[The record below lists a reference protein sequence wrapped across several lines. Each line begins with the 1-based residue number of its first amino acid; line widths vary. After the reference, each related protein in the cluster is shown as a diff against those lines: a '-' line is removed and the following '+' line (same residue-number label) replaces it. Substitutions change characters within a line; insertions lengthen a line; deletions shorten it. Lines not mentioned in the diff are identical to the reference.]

1 MNKELFFE
9 YLSKIIYLEENNNQ
23 TNFKFFKEKLNLNLA
38 LYPDQINENTFKLN
52 IADKPEVYKSGFSYK
67 TRKKNQDILFTF
79 NLLIVEDNFKS
90 PNKENEENKN
100 NLNKENEENKNNLN
114 KENEE
119 NKNNL
124 NNLNNLNKENEENK
138 NNLINLI
145 SNKTEIEKLN
155 YLNKN
160 KYLTILEYEIG
171 LYYKGKDNNNKE
183 LIEIGFRIK
192 SEDTKQVVN
201 ISSSI
206 ARETL
211 FKKIKTCIAS
221 AGKTS
226 FIFDG
231 QLTENN
237 IKDDIEINK
246 FLENLKNTYQEK
258 ISNSNNRVI
267 RKAKKIIED
276 HIQIDPNFEKLYWKD
291 GNQDSLQYKL
301 RDSFNILTTGRER
314 MYKSM
319 IDKMKLN
326 EIFNIKD
333 LNDEFRSVQLTLK

>member
-90 PNKENEENKN
+90 P
-100 NLNKENEENKNNLN
+100 
-114 KENEE
+114 
-119 NKNNL
+119 
-124 NNLNNLNKENEENK
+124 NKENEENK

>member
-1 MNKELFFE
+1 MNKELFFK

-23 TNFKFFKEKLNLNLA
+23 TNFDFFNKKLNLNLA
-38 LYPDQINENTFKLN
+38 LYSNQIDENTFKLN

-67 TRKKNQDILFTF
+67 KRENKPKNQDILFTF
-79 NLLIVEDNFKS
+79 NLLIVDKL
-90 PNKENEENKN
+90 PEE
-100 NLNKENEENKNNLN
+100 EV
-114 KENEE
+114 
-119 NKNNL
+119 
-124 NNLNNLNKENEENK
+124 
-138 NNLINLI
+138 INLI
-145 SNKTEIEKLN
+145 SNKKEIDKLD

-160 KYLTILEYEIG
+160 KYLKILEYEMG
-171 LYYKGKDNNNKE
+171 LYYKGKDNNNEE
-183 LIEIGFRIK
+183 LTEIGFRIK
-192 SEDTKQVVN
+192 SEHTKQVVN
-201 ISSSI
+201 ISSSM

-221 AGKTS
+221 TGKTS

-301 RDSFNILTTGRER
+301 RDSFKILTTGRER
-314 MYKSM
+314 MYMSM

-333 LNDEFRSVQLTLK
+333 LNDEFRTVQLTLK